1 MRARLVAL
9 SVGVLCALGG
19 DVALAQSAA
28 ATATPVTPVVTV
40 VAKREPVVT
49 VLAPRVSASEAPVV
63 RRHPTQARIGKAVDA
78 DGDGLADA
86 PSAAGRSIVTTRS
99 SQPRTASVPVKS
111 AAASPDCGERK
122 ADSASKTTCAK
133 ANPVYADK
141 APRGRNPLHE
151 P

>member
-1 MRARLVAL
+1 MRARMVAL

-19 DVALAQSAA
+19 GVALAQSVA

-63 RRHPTQARIGKAVDA
+63 RRRPTPARNGKAVDA
-78 DGDGLADA
+78 DGAGLADA
-86 PSAAGRSIVTTRS
+86 PSSAGRSIATTRS
-99 SQPRTASVPVKS
+99 SQPRTASAAVKS
-111 AAASPDCGERK
+111 AVASPDCGERK
-122 ADSASKTTCAK
+122 AETASKTTCAK
-133 ANPVYADK
+133 ANPLYADK
-141 APRGRNPLHE
+141 APQGRNPLHE